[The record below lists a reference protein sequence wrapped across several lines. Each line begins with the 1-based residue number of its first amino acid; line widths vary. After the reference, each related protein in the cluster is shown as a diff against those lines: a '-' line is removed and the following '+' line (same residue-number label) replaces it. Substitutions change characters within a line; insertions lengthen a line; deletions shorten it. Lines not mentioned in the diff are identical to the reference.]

1 MVQETS
7 LTAKPAAAELE
18 LQLEQHRRELIAYC
32 YRMLASPFEA
42 EDAVQETF
50 LRAWRAYDRFEG
62 RAALRSWLYRI
73 ATNVCLDMLNGRE
86 RRATPMDLGP
96 AREPVVENLHT
107 LPEVTW
113 IQPIPDPAEETV
125 ERETIRLA
133 FVAALQHLP
142 PRQRAVLILCEVLRW
157 KASEVAELLETSVAS
172 VNSALQRARA
182 TLETSNVSATDQPS
196 SLDGADAELLARY
209 VEAFERYDIDAL
221 TSLIHEDATQS
232 MPPFDLWLSGRDDIF
247 EWWFGPGIGCQGS
260 RVIPTVA
267 ANGAPAFGQYKP
279 SETGD
284 GYEPWALQVVEV
296 SDGKIG
302 ELTFFLDTDTLFP
315 LFGLPARL
323 ERLVRQH
330 VAQAH
335 ERDELEQFG
344 RGVAQ
349 PDLAAMAPGGELEP
363 GERVDGHR
371 VDVDAADV
379 AERNA
384 GAARLQQRADAVAQ
398 PGQIVAGDR
407 AFDRE
412 GNRVLRWR
420 CHLPEQTGGSGKLI
434 GR

>member
-1 MVQETS
+1 MTCVQESS

-18 LQLEQHRRELIAYC
+18 VQLEQHRRELIAYC

-50 LRAWRAYDRFEG
+50 LRAWRSYDRFEG
-62 RAALRSWLYRI
+62 RSALRSWLYRI

-96 AREPVVENLHT
+96 AREPIIENLNT

-113 IQPIPDPAEETV
+113 IQPIPDPAEEAV
-125 ERETIRLA
+125 ARETIRLA

-157 KASEVAELLETSVAS
+157 KAAEVAELLETSVAS

-182 TLETSNVSATDQPS
+182 TLEESNVSAADTTPS
-196 SLDGADAELLARY
+196 IDAADAELLARY
-209 VEAFERYDIDAL
+209 VDAFERYDIDAL

-232 MPPFDLWLSGRDDIF
+232 MPPFDLWLSGRADIF

-279 SETGD
+279 SPTGE

-302 ELTFFLDTDTLFP
+302 ELTFFLDTETLFP

-323 ERLVRQH
+323 
-330 VAQAH
+330 
-335 ERDELEQFG
+335 
-344 RGVAQ
+344 
-349 PDLAAMAPGGELEP
+349 
-363 GERVDGHR
+363 
-371 VDVDAADV
+371 DA
-379 AERNA
+379 
-384 GAARLQQRADAVAQ
+384 
-398 PGQIVAGDR
+398 
-407 AFDRE
+407 
-412 GNRVLRWR
+412 
-420 CHLPEQTGGSGKLI
+420 
-434 GR
+434 